1 MIELTDA
8 AERKLL
14 ELRGDDPERAY
25 VRLYVAGRTCCS
37 YRYGLAFESDV
48 DPQDSVVEVEGI
60 RLVLDPRSR
69 PLCDEVSIDFVHTA
83 DGAGFAVRGQA
94 PEGGGCGC
102 GRLGR
107 RQEDGH

>member
-1 MIELTDA
+1 MIELTAA

-37 YRYGLAFESDV
+37 YRYGLAFEPDV
-48 DPQDSVVEVEGI
+48 DPQDSVIEVEGI
-60 RLVLDPRSR
+60 RLALDPRSR
-69 PLCDEVSIDFVHTA
+69 PLCDEVSIDFVQTA
-83 DGAGFAVRGQA
+83 VGAGFAVRGTA

-102 GRLGR
+102 QR
-107 RQEDGH
+107 RWQEDGH